1 MKNSVKKQA
10 SLEIKE
16 QGKKIVKEWNENNR
30 SLSALCKYAKTGLGK
45 EETQILIDIVN
56 AKNGTKIDIA
66 QVCNTKNIVK
76 YATDRDLNFNA
87 NKDKEVLNE
96 KGAKLYIKG
105 EAKRFFP
112 ISLIN
117 KTVARLSNAAKA

>member
-1 MKNSVKKQA
+1 MKNSVKKQV

-30 SLSALCKYAKTGLGK
+30 SLSALCKYARTGLGMV
-45 EETQILIDIVN
+45 EMQILINEVN
-56 AKNGTKIDIA
+56 AKNGTKIDLA

-87 NKDKEVLNE
+87 NKDKDVLND